1 MISFFLAG
9 AIAMTALQASIDI
22 PRKNFSACL
31 SSALTA
37 ATTQKVPVADYR
49 AFVATTCEAQAG
61 ILRNG
66 LIGFDVKNGI
76 KRTQATADAQVQIDD
91 YFAMSAEGYEA
102 RAARVKPSP
111 AAAPAPAAAL
121 VPPTTPKQ

>member
-1 MISFFLAG
+1 MISLLVAG
-9 AIAMTALQASIDI
+9 AIGITALQAGIDI

-37 ATTQKVPVADYR
+37 ATTQKVAVADYR
-49 AFVATTCEAQAG
+49 AFVATTCQAQAG

-102 RAARVKPSP
+102 RAARAKDTPASAPTNTP
-111 AAAPAPAAAL
+111 AA
-121 VPPTTPKQ
+121 TPKQ